1 MSKQSQIEK
10 SKEGAPVKKYDA
22 LKPKAKDEKKWEYA
36 LADANVRCGP
46 GTQYQ
51 IVSKLEIFDQVVIVG
66 EESSGWDK
74 IELPATGYV
83 YSSLTGTE
91 QEAKLKYVERF
102 ERDINDMHR
111 KGIILS
117 ADRGHFCVNR
127 DKWNKVEPDKRES
140 TILRY
145 AGTLQIKWNTIDV
158 TVRGLSYSEFDD
170 IEFVRYN
177 AQETIFPGEK

>member
-1 MSKQSQIEK
+1 ML
-10 SKEGAPVKKYDA
+10 D
-22 LKPKAKDEKKWEYA
+22 
-36 LADANVRCGP
+36 DANFRRGP
-46 GTQYQ
+46 GTQYH
-51 IVSKLEIFDQVVIVG
+51 IVSKLKIFDQVVIVG
-66 EESSGWDK
+66 EDSSGWEK
-74 IELPATGYV
+74 IEFPATGYV
-83 YSSLTGTE
+83 QSILIGNET
-91 QEAKLKYVERF
+91 EAKLKYVERF
-102 ERDINDMHR
+102 ERDINDMHK

-117 ADRGHFCVNR
+117 VDRGHFCVNR

-170 IEFVRYN
+170 TEFVRYN